1 MARLQF
7 LTTRFSP
14 ARVLMSAVAGVLV
27 LGAVAAQAADAPAK
41 PMMAIRGTI
50 TQISGDQLQVTD
62 RRGQL
67 HTATL
72 TDKTTVAAVSQGKI
86 SDIKP
91 DSFIGTAAAPQPDG
105 TLKALEVHV
114 FDPSLRGSGEG
125 FRPWQGADGKIG
137 TMTNGTV
144 GTLVNAN
151 GRTMTV
157 KYQNGEKKVIVP
169 DDVPIV
175 TLSPGNRSQLVQGAH
190 VIVFPAPGS
199 ATPLV
204 AGRIVAGVNGTV
216 PPM

>member
-1 MARLQF
+1 MFRQNM
-7 LTTRFSP
+7 LTGIF
-14 ARVLMSAVAGVLV
+14 
-27 LGAVAAQAADAPAK
+27 LGALTLGSFAVMAADAPAK
-41 PMMAIRGTI
+41 PVAPVRGTLTAI
-50 TQISGDQLQVTD
+50 NGDHVQVTD
-62 RRGQL
+62 RKGEN
-67 HTATL
+67 HDVTL
-72 TDKTTVAAVSQGKI
+72 TGQTSFTKVDQGKI

-125 FRPWQGADGKIG
+125 FRPWQGADGKVG

-144 GTLVNAN
+144 GQLVNAN

-169 DDVPIV
+169 EDVPVV
-175 TLSPGNRSQLVQGAH
+175 TLSPGDRSLLKTGAH
-190 VIVFPAPGS
+190 VILFPAPGD
-199 ATPLV
+199 AQPIV
-204 AGRIVAGVNGTV
+204 AGRMIVGVNGTI

>member
-1 MARLQF
+1 MAKHLF
-7 LTTRFSP
+7 LTGLL
-14 ARVLMSAVAGVLV
+14 ASALAISS
-27 LGAVAAQAADAPAK
+27 VAALAADAPAK

-50 TQISGDQLQVTD
+50 TQVNGDQLQLTD
-62 RRGQL
+62 RRGQNV
-67 HTATL
+67 TAAL
-72 TDKTTVAAVSQGKI
+72 NDKTQVSAVAQGKI

-91 DSFIGTAAAPQPDG
+91 NSFIGTAAAPQPDG

-114 FDPSLRGSGEG
+114 FDPSLRGTGEG
-125 FRPWQGADGKIG
+125 FRPWLGADGKVG

-157 KYQNGEKKVIVP
+157 KYQNGEKKVVVP
-169 DDVPIV
+169 EDVPVV
-175 TLSPGNRSQLVQGAH
+175 TLSPGDRSLLKPGAH
-190 VIVFPAPGS
+190 IILFPASGSGS
-199 ATPLV
+199 AVV

>member
-1 MARLQF
+1 MAKLTF
-7 LTTRFSP
+7 LTERFLTG
-14 ARVLMSAVAGVLV
+14 RLLMGVVAGSLA
-27 LGAVAAQAADAPAK
+27 LGSVAVQAADAPAK

-50 TQISGDQLQVTD
+50 TQISGDQLQITD
-62 RRGQL
+62 RRGQQ
-67 HTATL
+67 HPVTL
-72 TDKTTVAAVSQGKI
+72 NDKTTVLAVSQGKI

-91 DSFIGTAAAPQPDG
+91 NSFIGTAAAPQPDG

-125 FRPWQGADGKIG
+125 FRPWQGADGKTG

-151 GRTMTV
+151 GHTMTV

-169 DDVPIV
+169 DDVPVV

-190 VIVFPAPGS
+190 VILWPAPGS
-199 ATPLV
+199 TTPLV
-204 AGRIVAGVNGTV
+204 AGRIVAGVNGTI

>member
-1 MARLQF
+1 MARYSILSGMLMGM
-7 LTTRFSP
+7 LTLCAP
-14 ARVLMSAVAGVLV
+14 AVM
-27 LGAVAAQAADAPAK
+27 AADAPAR
-41 PMMAIRGTI
+41 PMAVRGTV
-50 TQISGDQLQVTD
+50 TQFSGDQLQFTD
-62 RRGQL
+62 RKGAAL
-67 HTATL
+67 SATL
-72 TDKTTVAAVSQGKI
+72 NDKTTISAVAQGKI

-91 DSFIGTAAAPQPDG
+91 NSFIGTAAAPQPDG

-125 FRPWQGADGKIG
+125 FRPWQGADGKVG

-175 TLSPGNRSQLVQGAH
+175 TLSPGDRSLLKPGAH
-190 VIVFPAPGS
+190 IILFPAPGG
-199 ATPLV
+199 TGPVV
-204 AGRIVAGVNGTV
+204 AGRIVAGVNGTI

>member
-1 MARLQF
+1 MI
-7 LTTRFSP
+7 
-14 ARVLMSAVAGVLV
+14 M
-27 LGAVAAQAADAPAK
+27 AADAPAK
-41 PMMAIRGTI
+41 PSMAVRGTV
-50 TQISGDQLQVTD
+50 TQFSGDRLQLTD
-62 RRGQL
+62 RRGEKL
-67 HTATL
+67 TATL
-72 TDKTTVAAVSQGKI
+72 NDKTTISAVAQGKI

-91 DSFIGTAAAPQPDG
+91 NSFIGTAAAPQPDG

-125 FRPWQGADGKIG
+125 FRPWQGADGKVG

-169 DDVPIV
+169 EDVPVV
-175 TLSPGNRSQLVQGAH
+175 TLSPGDRSLLKPGAH
-190 VIVFPAPGS
+190 IILFPAPGS
-199 ATPLV
+199 ADHLV
-204 AGRIVAGVNGTV
+204 AGRIVAGVNGTI